1 MAISRI
7 GYAAKRRGDLW
18 TATEANEVK
27 DVVNNNADVL
37 AGHDTSISNIN
48 NSLDTHG
55 QQLAQDAQ
63 AIRFL
68 QASTKSVWLTE
79 QEYQALVD
87 AGTVQADTEY
97 NIYENQ

>member
-63 AIRFL
+63 AIRLL

-97 NIYENQ
+97 NIYESQ